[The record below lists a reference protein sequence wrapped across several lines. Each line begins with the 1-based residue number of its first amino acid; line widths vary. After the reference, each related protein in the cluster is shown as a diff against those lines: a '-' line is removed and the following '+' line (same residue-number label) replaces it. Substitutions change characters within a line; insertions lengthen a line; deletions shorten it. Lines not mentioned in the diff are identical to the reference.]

1 MTKIDINEAKI
12 AVLYG
17 GTSNERPV
25 SLASGREVSKAL
37 EEMGYGVTLIDT
49 GDSSYIAALQEF
61 RPGIAFLALHG
72 KGGED
77 GGVQAV
83 CQELGIKFTGS
94 GVMSS
99 ALSMNKLYSKIVY
112 RAFGIK
118 TADWIVIEE
127 GGDWSVE
134 EIVAA
139 VGEKMVVKP
148 IDDGSSIG
156 VEVVKDIAD
165 LPAAIERSFKVSK
178 RLLIESFIKGI
189 EVTIPVLGNASVEAM
204 PVIETV
210 FEDGFYTFDAKYS
223 PTGGG
228 QHIIP
233 ARLSD
238 ELTRRC
244 KEQAC
249 AVHRALDCRGVS
261 RTDFIIDENEDI
273 WALETNSL
281 PGMRPNSLIGDA
293 ARYMGMS
300 FGQLCEKLVELGL
313 D

>member
-1 MTKIDINEAKI
+1 MDKKSVNV
-12 AVLYG
+12 AVLSG
-17 GTSNERPV
+17 GLSNERPI

-37 EEMGYGVTLIDT
+37 AEMGYCVTSIDT
-49 GDSSYIAALQEF
+49 ADPGYISLLQETK
-61 RPGIAFLALHG
+61 PDIAFLALHG

-118 TADWIVIEE
+118 TADWIVVEE
-127 GGDWSVE
+127 GEDWSVSD
-134 EIVAA
+134 IVEA

-156 VEVVKDIAD
+156 VEVVKDVD
-165 LPAAIERSFKVSK
+165 ELPAAIGRSFKVSK
-178 RLLIESFIKGI
+178 RLLIERFIKGV
-189 EVTIPVLGNASVEAM
+189 EVTIPVLGNDTVEAM

-233 ARLSD
+233 ARLSED
-238 ELTRRC
+238 LTCRC

-293 ARYMGMS
+293 ARYIGMS

-313 D
+313 E